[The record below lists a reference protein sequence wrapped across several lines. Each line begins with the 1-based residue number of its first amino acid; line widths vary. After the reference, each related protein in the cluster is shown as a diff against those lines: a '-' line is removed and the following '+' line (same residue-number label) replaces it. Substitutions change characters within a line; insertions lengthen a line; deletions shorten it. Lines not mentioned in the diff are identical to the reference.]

1 MVVCHTA
8 LLLGVAY
15 ARAALK
21 ADRWAKLETGWAAM
35 VRRSARRE
43 TLLRA
48 IAKADGLFD
57 GNEKMIRE
65 RVRTTMRR
73 TLEG

>member
-1 MVVCHTA
+1 MMEWHTA

-15 ARAALK
+15 VRAALK
-21 ADRWAKLETGWAAM
+21 ADRWAKLVMGWAAM

-48 IAKADGLFD
+48 IAKADGLID
-57 GNEKMIRE
+57 GN
-65 RVRTTMRR
+65 
-73 TLEG
+73 